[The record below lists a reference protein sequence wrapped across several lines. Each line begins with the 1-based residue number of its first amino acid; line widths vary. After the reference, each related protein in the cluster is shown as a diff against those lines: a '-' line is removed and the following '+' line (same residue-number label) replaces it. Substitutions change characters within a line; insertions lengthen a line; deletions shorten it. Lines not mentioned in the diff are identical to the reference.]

1 MIINAEFITSV
12 GNVDQLK
19 NYPIEI
25 AVAGKSN
32 VGKST
37 FINFICN
44 KKNLAKTSKEP
55 GRTRLINYFDINQ
68 NKFML
73 VDLPGYGYAKVSNAE
88 KMKWGA
94 LIENYFQNSK
104 GLKNVFLLIDIRHDP
119 TKDDMQMIEYLY
131 YYKIPFTL
139 IAKKSDKLSRSAI
152 MKRRKE
158 IADFIGVGID
168 NIYVISSLKREG
180 AQEIYNRIEQ
190 IINQ

>member
-139 IAKKSDKLSRSAI
+139 IATKSDKLSRSAI